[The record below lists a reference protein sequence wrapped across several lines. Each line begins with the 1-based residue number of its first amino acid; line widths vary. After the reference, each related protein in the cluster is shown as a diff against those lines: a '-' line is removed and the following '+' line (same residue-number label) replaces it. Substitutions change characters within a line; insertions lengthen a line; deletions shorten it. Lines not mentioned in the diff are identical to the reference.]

1 MQNDYTLSAIRHMM
15 IVLNV
20 AIVGFLSAIFFFTPQ
35 TAVLHAEA
43 MQFSQQLRYVPE
55 RPGMQAFSL
64 LGVAALLAV
73 SALYHLPMQKQHR
86 KIFRMYW
93 LEPVI
98 CMIVIVSLHL
108 DYNGLLFL
116 VVVDLVDTLQHR
128 KRAIFLS
135 VMVLLYLLT
144 SLDIVQSA
152 LRMPSVTD
160 YMAYY
165 SPYIQQVMQSALGLF
180 NVFVMILFITYV
192 LLLVIRRTDENTKI
206 RLLNHRL
213 EHANDKLSVL
223 NEQLKAYASESER
236 MAETRE
242 RNRLAR
248 EIHDTLG
255 HSLTGIIAGTDACI
269 TMMELSPE
277 LAKKQLEVIASTA
290 RNGMNEVRRSVKA
303 LRPDALER
311 FELEEALKNLCAEIQ
326 AASHATV
333 DLCIQT
339 ENLRLSPDEEDAVYR
354 TIQESLTNAIRHGKA
369 TQVSIR
375 MSCEHR
381 RLRIIVQDNG
391 IGCEKVT
398 PGFGLRHMRERLHL
412 LNGTL
417 QTDGTKGFR
426 IEAVIPLRWGD
437 EV

>member
-1 MQNDYTLSAIRHMM
+1 
-15 IVLNV
+15 
-20 AIVGFLSAIFFFTPQ
+20 
-35 TAVLHAEA
+35 
-43 MQFSQQLRYVPE
+43 
-55 RPGMQAFSL
+55 
-64 LGVAALLAV
+64 
-73 SALYHLPMQKQHR
+73 
-86 KIFRMYW
+86 
-93 LEPVI
+93 
-98 CMIVIVSLHL
+98 
-108 DYNGLLFL
+108 
-116 VVVDLVDTLQHR
+116 
-128 KRAIFLS
+128 
-135 VMVLLYLLT
+135 
-144 SLDIVQSA
+144 
-152 LRMPSVTD
+152 
-160 YMAYY
+160 
-165 SPYIQQVMQSALGLF
+165 
-180 NVFVMILFITYV
+180 
-192 LLLVIRRTDENTKI
+192 
-206 RLLNHRL
+206 
-213 EHANDKLSVL
+213 
-223 NEQLKAYASESER
+223 

-248 EIHDTLG
+248 EIPDTLG

-426 IEAVIPLRWGD
+426 LEAVIPLRWGD

>member
-1 MQNDYTLSAIRHMM
+1 
-15 IVLNV
+15 
-20 AIVGFLSAIFFFTPQ
+20 
-35 TAVLHAEA
+35 
-43 MQFSQQLRYVPE
+43 
-55 RPGMQAFSL
+55 
-64 LGVAALLAV
+64 
-73 SALYHLPMQKQHR
+73 
-86 KIFRMYW
+86 
-93 LEPVI
+93 
-98 CMIVIVSLHL
+98 
-108 DYNGLLFL
+108 
-116 VVVDLVDTLQHR
+116 
-128 KRAIFLS
+128 
-135 VMVLLYLLT
+135 
-144 SLDIVQSA
+144 
-152 LRMPSVTD
+152 
-160 YMAYY
+160 
-165 SPYIQQVMQSALGLF
+165 
-180 NVFVMILFITYV
+180 MILFITYV

-375 MSCEHR
+375 MSCEQR

-426 IEAVIPLRWGD
+426 LEAVIPLRWGD